1 MKALLTIQT
10 NNTGNGAN
18 DVRMKDAI
26 ENTQV
31 EASNDKEKE
40 VMVALR
46 DYNSGLELMRK
57 GFRILEQEQMAEANK
72 EIPDDG
78 CSTALK
84 SMLQNRI
91 WTGEPASCKP
101 KTDTTTESK

>member
-1 MKALLTIQT
+1 
-10 NNTGNGAN
+10 
-18 DVRMKDAI
+18 
-26 ENTQV
+26 
-31 EASNDKEKE
+31 
-40 VMVALR
+40 
-46 DYNSGLELMRK
+46 MRK